1 MRLLDRYL
9 LRELLLPLAFCL
21 CGLLLCYITL
31 DLFSQLGEFRIRGLS
46 PFEVME
52 YYLVTTPDVLAI
64 VLPVAL
70 LLALLYAL
78 TNHARHH
85 ELTAIRAAGVSLWRL
100 SAPYFAVGLVC
111 TATLAAL
118 GEFWLPDV
126 EERAQRILNR
136 RVEAPAE
143 SGKATVLR
151 NFGFTNG
158 RDRRTWQI
166 GLYDPERREMIN
178 PKVDWNL
185 PDGTHRE
192 LIARHAVWT
201 NGVWLFSGVLENTY
215 GADGALVHR
224 SLPTNAV
231 AKPEFTETPEII
243 QSEIRIS
250 RRLGRQLGKKSD
262 LPLADIIEYLR
273 LHPELAT
280 RDAAWLHTRLHTRLA
295 EPWRCLVVVLIA
307 LPFGAA
313 SGRRNV
319 FVGVASS
326 IVIGFAY
333 FVLQQMSSALGSGN
347 HLPPWL
353 AAWAPNLFFA
363 SLGIALVLRT
373 R

>member
-9 LRELLLPLAFCL
+9 LRELLMPLAFCL
-21 CGLLLCYITL
+21 CGFVMFFITL
-31 DLFSQLGEFRIRGLS
+31 DLFNQLNEFRNKQLS
-46 PFEVME
+46 AAEVAE
-52 YYLVTTPDVLAI
+52 YYLVTTPDSLATI
-64 VLPVAL
+64 LPVAL

-78 TNHARHH
+78 TNHARHN

-100 SAPYFAVGLVC
+100 SAPYFAVGFAATLV
-111 TATLAAL
+111 LAAL
-118 GEFWLPDV
+118 SEFWLPDV
-126 EERAQRILNR
+126 DQRAEAILNR
-136 RVEAPAE
+136 HAAGQSVETPGLA
-143 SGKATVLR
+143 LR

-158 RDRRTWQI
+158 RERRTWQI
-166 GLYDPERREMIN
+166 GLYDPLRREMTD

-192 LIARHAVWT
+192 LIARRAVWT
-201 NGVWLFSGVLENTY
+201 NQTWTFYGVLENTY
-215 GADGALVHR
+215 APDGALTNR

-231 AKPEFTETPEII
+231 VRRDFNETPEII

-250 RRLGRQLGKKSD
+250 KRLGSRLGKKTD
-262 LPLADIIEYLR
+262 LPLIEIFDYLR
-273 LHPELAT
+273 LHPDLEGK
-280 RDAAWLHTRLHTRLA
+280 DAAWLHTRLHSRLA
-295 EPWRCLVVVLIA
+295 DPWRCLVVVLIA

-333 FVLQQMSSALGSGN
+333 FVLQQMSTAFGSGG

-353 AAWAPNLFFA
+353 AAWAPNIIAA
-363 SLGIALVLRT
+363 SLGIWLILRV

>member
-21 CGLLLCYITL
+21 CGFVLFFITL
-31 DLFSQLGEFRIRGLS
+31 DLFNQLNEFRNKQLS
-46 PFEVME
+46 PLEVAQ
-52 YYLVTTPDVLAI
+52 YYLVTTPDSLATI
-64 VLPVAL
+64 LPVAL
-70 LLALLYAL
+70 LLALLYTL
-78 TNHARHH
+78 TNHARHN

-100 SAPYFAVGLVC
+100 SAPYFAVGLVS
-111 TATLAAL
+111 TGVLAAL
-118 GEFWLPDV
+118 SEFWLPDV
-126 EERAQRILNR
+126 DQRAEAILNR
-136 RVEAPAE
+136 HGTSQAATAP
-143 SGKATVLR
+143 GRPLR

-166 GLYDPERREMIN
+166 GLYDPRRHEMTD

-192 LIARHAVWT
+192 LIARHAIWT
-201 NGVWLFSGVLENTY
+201 NRSWTFSGVLENTY
-215 GADGALVHR
+215 APDGTLTNR
-224 SLPTNAV
+224 WLPTNSVVRA
-231 AKPEFTETPEII
+231 EFTETPEII
-243 QSEIRIS
+243 QSEIKIS
-250 RRLGRQLGKKSD
+250 QRLGSRLGKKAD
-262 LPLADIIEYLR
+262 LPLAEIFDYLR
-273 LHPELAT
+273 LHPELEGK
-280 RDAAWLHTRLHTRLA
+280 DAAWLHTRLHTRLA
-295 EPWRCLVVVLIA
+295 DPWRCLVVVLIA

-333 FVLQQMSSALGSGN
+333 FVLQQMSTALGAGG

-353 AAWAPNLFFA
+353 AAWAPNLIA
-363 SLGIALVLRT
+363 TALGIALILRV